1 VGNKFTINLFKTAAN
16 LYFIC
21 EVHEG
26 TRKTIII
33 SQKTFDYYDLQHMEL
48 IITCSFLIGP
58 GWLNELGS

>member
-33 SQKTFDYYDLQHMEL
+33 SQKTFDYYDLQH
-48 IITCSFLIGP
+48 
-58 GWLNELGS
+58 LNRHALPYIVNN